1 MSRPD
6 SLHDTLNDRDAREYH
21 SRVGGQ
27 IDATTE
33 GLEAAAGVDG
43 PAITGQELDT
53 SPQATATEDKLAPT
67 AVDESTIL
75 TGKKLA
81 IVFVSMLLSIFLIAL
96 DQTILATAL
105 PRIASDF
112 KAFNLQGW
120 VSSAFILTR
129 TLALFGSCCYSLTK
143 ANFYSCLT
151 ETGFLLPSGQLLR
164 VWPASELRFFLLLLP
179 SCFYLRESVD
189 AEKNTDLSNICHNPK
204 EHCLLIAIV
213 LFEVGSALCAG
224 APNVYALIVGR
235 AISGVGA
242 AGIFTSMLQ
251 ILAQVTRLE
260 DRPRLFGFFGA
271 VFGLSSVIGPL
282 MGGALTDSS
291 TYGWRFCFVLN
302 IPVGAVTF
310 TAVTFMLKASPP
322 LGAKPDETTM
332 KARIRNTGR
341 MDWVGATLLFAAIT
355 CLVLAL
361 QWGGNT
367 KPWNSGSVIACLV
380 VAVVLGAA
388 SILWQSWLGDRAM
401 VPGKVFKS
409 LSIFAICG
417 YSFTTRFA
425 LLIFTYYLPLFYQAG
440 RDHTATKSGIDIL
453 PFMLGVVISV
463 ILGGQIVARI
473 GRYWP
478 FLVIGPVFMSIGSGL
493 MYTISVSTPS
503 PTLIGFQ
510 ILAGIGVGLSMQNSL
525 LAMQAEFKD
534 NPKLVAQATSMASFS
549 QFLGGTIGLAVGQAA
564 FSSRLS
570 ANLRQYAPTA
580 PASVI
585 ERSPLAIYTAIEAS
599 IRPDVIKAY
608 VKALDIVFILGV
620 PFGVLA
626 LLLSLLIKNIDI
638 RAPKAHA
645 KPKDEE
651 EGAATA
657 HAETASSPEKIAQ
670 KVDTVSDDGQHAGA
684 DSKKRL
690 SSEA

>member
-120 VSSAFILTR
+120 VSSAFILTQ
-129 TLALFGSCCYSLTK
+129 
-143 ANFYSCLT
+143 
-151 ETGFLLPSGQLLR
+151 TGFLLPSGQLLR
-164 VWPASELRFFLLLLP
+164 VWPA
-179 SCFYLRESVD
+179 
-189 AEKNTDLSNICHNPK
+189 K
-204 EHCLLIAIV
+204 HCLLIAIV

-585 ERSPLAIYTAIEAS
+585 ERSPLAIYTAIEAR

-608 VKALDIVFILGV
+608 VKALDIVFIPRCAFWCART
-620 PFGVLA
+620 PFV
-626 LLLSLLIKNIDI
+626 
-638 RAPKAHA
+638 
-645 KPKDEE
+645 
-651 EGAATA
+651 AADQE
-657 HAETASSPEKIAQ
+657 H
-670 KVDTVSDDGQHAGA
+670 
-684 DSKKRL
+684 
-690 SSEA
+690 